1 MDKKEILPITIYLNQ
16 KIVFDLLAVIDDGFA
31 QVTKLNISNQ
41 EGRKNGIDGNVDIG
55 ISNAFGLFGVK
66 SKINARKEKTQTEA
80 TSRLEEKV
88 HTPTSLFV
96 KLISYLE
103 EKELIKDISN
113 KHDLTNLQPGSFV
126 RFNSTLEQNPMVSL
140 LESVEQM
147 IVMAMRFENEKKGKK
162 QNDVQ
167 EMLKQ
172 IKGMKESLTQHNMI
186 DLISTINTSS
196 EVVRAVLPVYIDF
209 FFNRNMNEIID
220 GNYTVVGKMVK
231 VVLDENDSINLF
243 RNTGFKLL
251 KQDFLEQFFSS
262 FNNQADEQLHLPEIT
277 IRINKPALLVIPIA
291 IFS

>member
-1 MDKKEILPITIYLNQ
+1 M
-16 KIVFDLLAVIDDGFA
+16 LAVIDDGFA

-55 ISNAFGLFGVK
+55 ISNAFGLFGIK
-66 SKINARKEKTQTEA
+66 SKINARKEKTQTDT

-96 KLISYLE
+96 KLVSYLE

-231 VVLDENDSINLF
+231 VVLNENDSINLF

-277 IRINKPALLVIPIA
+277 TRINKPALLVIPIA